1 MTAGVF
7 VLCRNPPETVSKK
20 GLLKKWNNPFCFASS
35 TAFFTF
41 IKRREALFSLPVAE
55 PDALPD
61 QYSLTGTGTGP
72 VYSSSSFS
80 PSDMNIVPSLL

>member
-7 VLCRNPPETVSKK
+7 VLCRNPAETVSKK
-20 GLLKKWNNPFCFASS
+20 GLLKKWNNPFCFAS
-35 TAFFTF
+35 
-41 IKRREALFSLPVAE
+41 INGVLRPLLKGGRPLFGLPAAE

-61 QYSLTGTGTGP
+61 RYSLTGTGTGP

-80 PSDMNIVPSLL
+80 PSDMK